1 MLVAS
6 VPVDTATFM
15 LWLHQNLPPF
25 CSQIEQVDEAYEDIC
40 RADLMRA
47 DDDLVSSKF
56 IRSYCDGHLT
66 LPSSQWQRSPQAIAY
81 AFNVAVRG
89 ALNGLPHPVP
99 R

>member
-25 CSQIEQVDEAYEDIC
+25 CSQIEQVDEALEDIC

-47 DDDLVSSKF
+47 DDDLVSRRHNGSCLWS
-56 IRSYCDGHLT
+56 IADVN
-66 LPSSQWQRSPQAIAY
+66 PS
-81 AFNVAVRG
+81 G
-89 ALNGLPHPVP
+89 KDPHRRLLMPSI
-99 R
+99 